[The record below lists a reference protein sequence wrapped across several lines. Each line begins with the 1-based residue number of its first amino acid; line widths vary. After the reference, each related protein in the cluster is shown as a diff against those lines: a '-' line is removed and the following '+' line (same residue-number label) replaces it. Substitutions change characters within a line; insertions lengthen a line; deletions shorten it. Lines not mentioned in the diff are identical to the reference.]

1 MLIRVLI
8 MVLGTTLL
16 FTNPVDVHARKKRKV
31 YKKRAIVTKPKKF
44 IHQEGGFSIQF
55 PGSHGQIKGDTSTIA
70 TTFGSTEFYA
80 YVSNGAQSASMIAF
94 YELDTKKIQEKDT
107 LLAQNSKLLLDTL
120 QQQLI
125 TNLGGTIQRKVKI
138 VREGLYHSRIAYFSA
153 KGEGGKSV
161 FFKCE
166 NIYVPPRVY
175 QLIYQSSNKNAT
187 DQAEAKK
194 FFQSFSLKK
203 K

>member
-16 FTNPVDVHARKKRKV
+16 FTNSVDIHARKKRKV
-31 YKKRAIVTKPKKF
+31 YKKRAIVSKPKKF

-94 YELDTKKIQEKDT
+94 YELDAKKIQEKDT
-107 LLAQNSKLLLDTL
+107 LLAKNSKLLLDTL

-153 KGEGGKSV
+153 KGEGSKTV
-161 FFKCE
+161 YFKCE

-187 DQAEAKK
+187 DNAEAKK